1 VLVCLVVERGDR
13 VRSRSLELTPMGG
26 TSHLPIERRRAQMA
40 KARAAYPPIAQRRA
54 NGGLRWA
61 ERYKTLSAEERQR
74 IAIRCV
80 IGRYIW
86 DAKRRGFP
94 IPIFHTYTPEL
105 APDGKLRAVSGSLR
119 PMTDAEIEAL

>member
-1 VLVCLVVERGDR
+1 
-13 VRSRSLELTPMGG
+13 MGG
-26 TSHLPIERRRAQMA
+26 TTHLPIERRRAQTA
-40 KARAAYPPIAQRRA
+40 KATAAWPPIAQRRL

-86 DAKRRGFP
+86 DAKRRGLP

-105 APDGKLRAVSGSLR
+105 GPDGKVAAKPGTLR